1 MPLSITSFHCALRPP
16 PASKTL
22 HARHVLDSPAPKPLI
37 PMQIQLLIPGLLWPT
52 ATLLGP
58 ASGLALDGLATLLG
72 RGTREVREFEPCDR
86 QLARLFGLEDV
97 NLPLATLRRLG
108 EADAA
113 PVEPGSH
120 WLCADPVNLS
130 FAREHLL
137 LHPFADD
144 ALGIDE
150 AATLITALNEL
161 FTDLGHFE
169 ACTPTRWYLRLKQ
182 PTEVTLYAL
191 DDVIGRP
198 IKHFLPEGK
207 DARLWQRTMNEAQI
221 VLHNHAA
228 SQAREAAGKRPVN
241 SLWLWGA
248 GTLAQNPRAPAQAVQ
263 ATDPLSLGMARAA
276 GVPTRAPERAHALRQ
291 STLVVLDSL
300 LKPAQQLDLESWR
313 DALAALERDWFAPL
327 SDAIKGGQL
336 QALQLT
342 APSDRGT
349 LHVRLGSAERWKFW
363 RKPYAFDALLKSI
376 APAAHTAPGA
386 APPTDSPRSH
396 SPNQR

>member
-1 MPLSITSFHCALRPP
+1 MSEL
-16 PASKTL
+16 
-22 HARHVLDSPAPKPLI
+22 
-37 PMQIQLLIPGLLWPT
+37 
-52 ATLLGP
+52 
-58 ASGLALDGLATLLG
+58 
-72 RGTREVREFEPCDR
+72 REFEPYDR
-86 QLARLFGLEDV
+86 QFARLFGLEDAH
-97 NLPLATLRRLG
+97 LPLAALRRLG

-113 PVEPGSH
+113 ATEPGSH

-248 GTLAQNPRAPAQAVQ
+248 GTLTQNPRAPAQAVQ
-263 ATDPLSLGMARAA
+263 ATDPLSLGMARRGREADAEAAEVEIDVARGPQLHFDRRVAPGRDFAQLQCAGEAAADFGTHLSGVERYA
-276 GVPTRAPERAHALRQ
+276 GVARTDDKSFARGRADA
-291 STLVVLDSL
+291 VVVGETDV
-300 LKPAQQLDLESWR
+300 AGR
-313 DALAALERDWFAPL
+313 DAPHPVVACSNQLFLLRMRAAMR
-327 SDAIKGGQL
+327 AI
-336 QALQLT
+336 
-342 APSDRGT
+342 S
-349 LHVRLGSAERWKFW
+349 S
-363 RKPYAFDALLKSI
+363 
-376 APAAHTAPGA
+376 
-386 APPTDSPRSH
+386 
-396 SPNQR
+396 